1 MEILSFLVWSD
12 FVALL
17 CRHDKPVEALQL
29 LAVLPFS
36 AAHIGSQVR
45 RDSASRPRVGQ
56 ARTVH
61 PELCRKGSARRR
73 DGDRGWQ
80 QRRWATIKHAR
91 TSVAILCVH
100 YESRLTTRTD
110 QGRGGQRVRQAQRC
124 RRRE

>member
-36 AAHIGSQVR
+36 APHIGSQVR
-45 RDSASRPRVGQ
+45 RGSTSRPRVGQ
-56 ARTVH
+56 TRTVH
-61 PELCRKGSARRR
+61 SELCCKGPARRR

-80 QRRWATIKHAR
+80 QRRWPTIEHAR

-100 YESRLTTRTD
+100 DASRLTTRID
-110 QGRGGQRVRQAQRC
+110 QGRGRQ
-124 RRRE
+124 